1 MEIKSFRKKR
11 RGRPSFTNSLIN
23 ECLRLVAIY
32 THTLLGVENY
42 APAAAFSFVNI
53 AKNRWH
59 DFIIVYSM

>member
-1 MEIKSFRKKR
+1 MEIKKFSKK
-11 RGRPSFTNSLIN
+11 GQGAPSFTNSLIN
-23 ECLRLVAIY
+23 EGLQLVAIY

-59 DFIIVYSM
+59 DFIIVYNM